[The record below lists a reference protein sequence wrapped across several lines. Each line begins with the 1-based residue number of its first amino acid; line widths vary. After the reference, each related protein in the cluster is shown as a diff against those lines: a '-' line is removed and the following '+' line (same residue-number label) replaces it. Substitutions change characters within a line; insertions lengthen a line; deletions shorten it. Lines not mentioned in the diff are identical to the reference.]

1 MDPQPRLG
9 LAALSEI
16 AFDGGNLTP
25 FRAELTAQVLRG
37 SAGALMDLSVI
48 EQLEGNLDA
57 GLNWQAQALK
67 GCRLFRTFRRQNA
80 PLKVLVFAA
89 PIHMG
94 GNTPVEF
101 LLPGDRFDIIT
112 CYPRAGLPIELPEY
126 DIAFCAAP
134 ADADDAEAFL
144 DLVRDL
150 TAGGPPVLN
159 LPDHLIQ
166 PERDRLPE
174 VFRNVPGLRC
184 PETQRIARDELR
196 EILTNTWEDTA
207 LSDLGPYPFVV
218 RPVGSHAGF
227 GLAKLDDQA
236 AFTSYLT
243 TRDEQ
248 EFYVGEFIDYA
259 TPADGQFR
267 KYRIVLVG
275 GKPFPAHM
283 AISQNWDVWYM
294 NADMKSSTEKRAEEA
309 RFMEEFDSFSAR
321 HASAFSALAD
331 GLNLDYFGIDCAEDA
346 AGNLV
351 VFEADN
357 ALIVHNMDCRQTFP
371 YKERHMQAIFD
382 AFEALLMEHCVE
394 RSAKAHGPAPI
405 RAALPVG
412 RVYPA

>member
-57 GLNWQAQALK
+57 GLNWQDQALK
-67 GCRLFRTFRRQNA
+67 TCRMYRTFRRQNA

-112 CYPRAGLPIELPEY
+112 CYPKAGVPMALPDY

-134 ADADDAEAFL
+134 ADAENAGEFL

-150 TAGGPPVLN
+150 TVGGPPVLN
-159 LPDHLIQ
+159 LPVDLIQ

-174 VFRNVPGLRC
+174 VFRNAPGLRC
-184 PETQRIARDELR
+184 PETQRIARDELLD
-196 EILTNTWEDTA
+196 ILANNWEGSA
-207 LSDLGPYPFVV
+207 LADLGTYPFVV

-227 GLAKLDDQA
+227 GLAKIDDQVTFRAYLA
-236 AFTSYLT
+236 A
-243 TRDEQ
+243 RAEE

-259 TPADGQFR
+259 TPTDGQFR
-267 KYRIVLVG
+267 KFRIVLVG

-283 AISQNWDVWYM
+283 AISHTWDVWYM
-294 NADMKSSTEKRAEEA
+294 NADMKGSAEKRAEEA
-309 RFMEEFDSFSAR
+309 RFMEDFDRFAKR
-321 HASAFSALAD
+321 HALAFAALHR
-331 GLNLDYFGIDCAEDA
+331 GLGLDYFGIDCAEDA
-346 AGNLV
+346 DGNLV

-357 ALIVHNMDCRQTFP
+357 ALIVHNMDCRATFP
-371 YKERHMQAIFD
+371 YKERHMEAIFA
-382 AFEALLMEHCVE
+382 AFETMLLDQCTP
-394 RSAKAHGPAPI
+394 RSALTRGRAPMS
-405 RAALPVG
+405 AAL
-412 RVYPA
+412 RATLA

>member
-57 GLNWQAQALK
+57 GLNWQAEALK
-67 GCRLFRTFRRQNA
+67 TCRLYRTFRRQNA

-112 CYPRAGLPIELPEY
+112 CYPKAGVPMALPDY

-134 ADADDAEAFL
+134 ADADGAAAFL
-144 DLVRDL
+144 DLVREL

-159 LPDHLIQ
+159 LPARLIK
-166 PERDRLPE
+166 PERDILPDI
-174 VFRNVPGLRC
+174 FRGAPGLRF
-184 PETQRIARDELR
+184 PQTQRIARDELR
-196 EILTNTWEDTA
+196 DILTNSWEDKA
-207 LSDLGPYPFVV
+207 LADLGIYPFVV

-227 GLAKLDDQA
+227 GLAKINDQA
-236 AFTSYLT
+236 DFQTYLAN
-243 TRDEQ
+243 RNES
-248 EFYVGEFIDYA
+248 EFYVGEFVDYA
-259 TPADGQFR
+259 TPADEQFR

-275 GKPFPAHM
+275 GRPFPAHM
-283 AISQNWDVWYM
+283 AISHNWDVWYM
-294 NADMKSSTEKRAEEA
+294 NADMKSSAAKRAEEA
-309 RFMEEFDSFSAR
+309 RFMGDFPGFAER
-321 HASAFSALAD
+321 HAGAFAALYQ
-331 GLNLDYFGIDCAEDA
+331 GLGLEYFGIDCAEDA
-346 AGNLV
+346 DGNLL

-357 ALIVHNMDCRQTFP
+357 ALIVHNMDCRATFP
-371 YKERHMQAIFD
+371 YKERHMQAIFA
-382 AFEALLMEHCVE
+382 AFEGLLMQRCPPHSTQVD
-394 RSAKAHGPAPI
+394 
-405 RAALPVG
+405 G
-412 RVYPA
+412 RVRISSSVRTARA